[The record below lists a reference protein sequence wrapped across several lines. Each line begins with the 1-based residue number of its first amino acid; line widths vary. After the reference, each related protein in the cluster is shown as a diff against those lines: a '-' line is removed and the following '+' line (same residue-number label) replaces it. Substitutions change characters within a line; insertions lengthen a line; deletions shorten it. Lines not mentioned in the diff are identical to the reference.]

1 MSIIIGISPWTF
13 ARLIADVNKVSISGI
28 IVGWFIVS
36 IFAAVMA
43 GIIVGIQLYEAAH
56 DIVNALWTETVFV
69 ISFPSHIVF
78 NRGA

>member
-1 MSIIIGISPWTF
+1 MACNITQILRVSLLVFLHVRTF

-36 IFAAVMA
+36 IFAAAMA

-56 DIVNALWTETVFV
+56 DIVNAL
-69 ISFPSHIVF
+69 
-78 NRGA
+78 